1 MKGEVV
7 AVGVVENENGV
18 AAVDF
23 DGSACK
29 GFGPKPKPELAG
41 DVL

>member
-7 AVGVVENENGV
+7 AVGVVENEN
-18 AAVDF
+18 AADF
-23 DGSACK
+23 GGSACK
-29 GFGPKPKPELAG
+29 AFGPKPKPELAG